1 MHARTAWPVVPITSM
16 AEHHLLQFQTSTVN
30 FFRPPPNL
38 ATALPPLRTSGMSS
52 PSSPMQVA
60 TSTFTFP
67 SRNSC
72 GVQIQPSSVQKASA
86 TLEKGSLP
94 GATGCLKG
102 AWSVKDTWIVKGTWP
117 VKDTW
122 IVKGAWS
129 VKDTWIVKG
138 AWSVKD
144 TWIAKGTCPV
154 KVDIS
159 GRKVALAAG
168 GAGQAASTLPRACV
182 LLPSLVA
189 KVQLIKRTAIPVC
202 SVDPILYRCVSN

>member
-38 ATALPPLRTSGMSS
+38 ATALPALRTSGMSS

-94 GATGCLKG
+94 GATGCL
-102 AWSVKDTWIVKGTWP
+102 
-117 VKDTW
+117 
-122 IVKGAWS
+122 KGAWS